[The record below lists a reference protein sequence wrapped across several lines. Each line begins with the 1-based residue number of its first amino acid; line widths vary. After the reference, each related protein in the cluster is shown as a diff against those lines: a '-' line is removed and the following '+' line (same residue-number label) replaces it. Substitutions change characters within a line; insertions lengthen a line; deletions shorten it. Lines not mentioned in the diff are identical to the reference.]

1 MPGGCHLKLCRVLRF
16 GRIEVPVGKKK
27 KGSLGGVAYACHPIK
42 GGKLKKKD
50 PPGWQG
56 QKVRFFSI
64 SKITRE

>member
-1 MPGGCHLKLCRVLRF
+1 LGGSRCQWA
-16 GRIEVPVGKKK
+16 KKK